1 MGFHLSEKGFV
12 SYILHGCCSIGDQKS
27 DRAFPPTKTLFHALY
42 SWKVDRSLSPSPTAR
57 GEVFTVLCYSPDEAV
72 RQLQLPFL
80 VAPTLTSCLFLWKE
94 GYFPTSLSDGKGF
107 SSLFPLP
114 TTFHSSL
121 CYVHRKR
128 PPFSAFSGST
138 TVISL
143 LSWAVQC
150 VLTVLYMHMSSSSH
164 FSSSREACID
174 LLLYISDGVGRLF
187 LAAILARI
195 GDVGGGQE
203 WKDGRREPLFSPSL
217 HTQAFTRE
225 RAMSGRRGVGV
236 RRRSRRKRG
245 RMI

>member
-1 MGFHLSEKGFV
+1 MLVPCLIGFPLLGKRLV

-187 LAAILARI
+187 LAAILARMVMSA
-195 GDVGGGQE
+195 GARN
-203 WKDGRREPLFSPSL
+203 GRTDEESLFFLPLSTPWHS
-217 HTQAFTRE
+217 RE
-225 RAMSGRRGVGV
+225 RGQCREGEEWG
-236 RRRSRRKRG
+236 
-245 RMI
+245 